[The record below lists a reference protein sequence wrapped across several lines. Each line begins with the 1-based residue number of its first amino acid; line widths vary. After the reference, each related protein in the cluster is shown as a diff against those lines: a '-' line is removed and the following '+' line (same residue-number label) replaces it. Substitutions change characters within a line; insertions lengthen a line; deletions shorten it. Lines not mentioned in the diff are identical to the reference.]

1 MKLLFFIKINWRD
14 CIIVKI
20 FQNQASKCL
29 KYKIFV
35 KIEKIEIKIL
45 NSFF

>member
-1 MKLLFFIKINWRD
+1 M
-14 CIIVKI
+14 IVEI

-35 KIEKIEIKIL
+35 MIEKIEIEIL